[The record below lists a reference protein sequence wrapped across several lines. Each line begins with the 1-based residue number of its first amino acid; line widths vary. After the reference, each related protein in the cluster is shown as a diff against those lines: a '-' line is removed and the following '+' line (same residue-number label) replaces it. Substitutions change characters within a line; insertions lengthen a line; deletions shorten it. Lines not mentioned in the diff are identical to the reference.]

1 MARTRQGAPSDQGV
15 TFVEL
20 FFDLVFVFA
29 VTEVTGL
36 LHHDLSARGVGRF
49 VLVFWLVWWAWT
61 QFTWALNVAD
71 TTNHGIQAATLAS
84 VVLAFAMA
92 TGVGRAYDGSGLW
105 FAVPYVALRLLGLGV
120 YLWDSAGQPERM
132 KAVVRFSTFSIP
144 GLLTALAGGAVDP
157 PLRTGLWALTIALD
171 VLAASRGARAG
182 GWDLRPAHFAE
193 RHALFVIMALGESLI
208 AAGGPAAEAPRTA
221 ALAVTALLA
230 VLVACLMWWVYFA
243 HAKPA
248 VEEAMEACEDEARSS
263 MARDA
268 YSLLHFP
275 VLCGIVGVAAAVEE
289 AVAHPDRDLSGP
301 VAASF
306 GLGIGVYLLGMAA
319 VQRRAVG
326 AWLWHR
332 VPIAAGTGALVALAR
347 PAGAAAVLLVGVAA
361 LAAIALL
368 EERRFDRPRPDVEH
382 A

>member
-1 MARTRQGAPSDQGV
+1 
-15 TFVEL
+15 
-20 FFDLVFVFA
+20 VFVFA

-71 TTNHGIQAATLAS
+71 TTHHGIQMATLSA

-92 TGVGRAYDGSGLW
+92 TGVGRAFDGSGLW

-120 YLWDSAGQPERM
+120 YLWDSAGDPVR
-132 KAVVRFSTFSIP
+132 KRAVVGFSAFSSL
-144 GLLTALAGGAVDP
+144 GLVTALAGGAVDP
-157 PLRTGLWALTIALD
+157 PLRTALWAMTIALD
-171 VLAASRGARAG
+171 VLAASVGARAG

-193 RHALFVIMALGESLI
+193 RHALFVILALGESLI

-221 ALAVTALLA
+221 ALVATAVLA
-230 VLVACLMWWVYFA
+230 VVVACLMWWVYFA
-243 HAKPA
+243 HVKPA
-248 VEEAMEACEDEARSS
+248 VEEAMEARRDEARST

-275 VLCGIVGVAAAVEE
+275 VLCGIVGVAVAVEE
-289 AVAHPDRDLSGP
+289 AVAHPDRVLSGS
-301 VAASF
+301 VAAAF
-306 GLGIGVYLLGMAA
+306 ACGIGAYLLGMAA

-326 AWLWHR
+326 RWLWHR
-332 VPIAAGTGALVALAR
+332 VPIVGCAAALVALVR
-347 PAGAAAVLLVGVAA
+347 PVSASAVLAVGAAA
-361 LAAIALL
+361 LAATALL
-368 EERRFDRPRPDVEH
+368 EERRFDEPRAAVET